1 MKAFRKLTKW
11 ISEIG
16 YRFASSFLPA
26 GLMIPIFGRSK
37 AMKISTVYRCVDVIS
52 DSVAQLPLTVYRLDD
67 RGYKYRHK
75 AHPTYRLLGIE
86 PSSGVTRFTL
96 MKLLVSS
103 MLLRGNGYAWIDR
116 DEKGNATGL
125 YFLHATLVNVV
136 FVADDNGGRV
146 KRYQVAGFPALVEPH
161 DMLHIMNFSN
171 DGITGISTLEHA
183 ESATSLAYYAES
195 NAIQFFKGGSNVR
208 GYLTTKGPS
217 LNKEQREQIRQQWVE
232 GMDVEGGTQKS
243 IPVLSGD
250 LAYVP
255 VTVDPAKSQLLE
267 SREHSVIE
275 ICRFF
280 GVSPV
285 KAFDLSNSS
294 YSTVEATQLAFLTD
308 TLAPLL
314 EKIELEL
321 LIKLYRPSEVDS
333 LEVKFDTS
341 AILRADKQAQASYIR
356 TMVQCAVMTP
366 NEARREMGYE
376 PLPDGDKAMIQVNMQ
391 TLENAVKEKNKEI
404 DKDKN
409 KLPA

>member
-1 MKAFRKLTKW
+1 MNVFRKLATW
-11 ISEIG
+11 VTG
-16 YRFASSFLPA
+16 A
-26 GLMIPIFGRSK
+26 GLRFLGVLSPGLAIPVFARTK
-37 AMKISTVYRCVDVIS
+37 AMKISAVYRCVDVIS
-52 DSVAQLPLTVYRLDD
+52 DSVAQLPLTLYRLDEKD
-67 RGYKYRHK
+67 YKYRFK
-75 AHPTYRLLGIE
+75 THPTYRLLGYE
-86 PSSGVTRFTL
+86 PSPGVTRFTL

-103 MLLRGNGYAWIDR
+103 MLLHGNGYAWIDR
-116 DEKGNATGL
+116 DDEGNATGL
-125 YFLHATLVNVV
+125 YFIPSSLVSVV
-136 FVADDNGGRV
+136 FVSDHGGGRV

-161 DMLHIMNFSN
+161 DMLHVMNFSN
-171 DGITGISTLEHA
+171 DGITGVSTLEHA
-183 ESATSLAYYAES
+183 ESATSLAYYAEN

-217 LNKEQREQIRQQWVE
+217 LNKEQREQIRSQWAE
-232 GMDVEGGTQKS
+232 GMNVEEGTQRG

-255 VTVDPAKSQLLE
+255 VTVDPIKSQLLE
-267 SREHSVIE
+267 SRQHSVID

-285 KAFDLSNSS
+285 KAFDFSKSS

-314 EKIELEL
+314 EKIELEI
-321 LIKLYRPSEVDS
+321 LIKLYKPSEVAR

-341 AILRADKQAQASYIR
+341 AILRADKQAQANYMR
-356 TMVQCAVMTP
+356 AAVQSAVITP
-366 NEARREMGYE
+366 NEWRREMGFE

-391 TLENAVKEKNKEI
+391 TLENAVKEKDKES
-404 DKDKN
+404 DKEKI